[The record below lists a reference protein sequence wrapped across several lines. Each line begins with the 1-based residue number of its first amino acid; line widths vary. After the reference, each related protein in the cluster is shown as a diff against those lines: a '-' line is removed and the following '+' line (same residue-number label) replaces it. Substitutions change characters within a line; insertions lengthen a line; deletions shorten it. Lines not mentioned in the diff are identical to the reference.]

1 MKIVIIGGSGL
12 IGGKLTSKL
21 REAGHEVVPA
31 SPKSG
36 VDTLTGEGLAEALQ
50 GAQVVVDVSNSP
62 SFEDEA
68 VVHFFKTSTSN
79 LLRAAALAGVQHH
92 VIVSIVGVDRMPNL
106 GYMRAKV
113 VQERLVKDSKIPYT
127 ILRATPFFEF
137 IGAIAELGADGPIIR
152 LTDALFQPV
161 AADDVAAELAKLVV
175 GPPLNA
181 TVDLAGPERA
191 PLAEFAARLLSAK
204 HDSREVKTNPQAGY
218 YGGQIEDGAL
228 VPGKSFSNRF
238 NAFSRLASAYD
249 GEQLGGSLGAPQ

>member
-127 ILRATPFFEF
+127 ILRATQFFEF

-204 HDSREVKTNPQAGY
+204 HDSREVKTDPQAGY

-228 VPGKSFSNRF
+228 VPANH
-238 NAFSRLASAYD
+238 SRIGSTHFQDWLVRTTAS
-249 GEQLGGSLGAPQ
+249 S